1 MQMEINTQPEKLL
14 LPSKTE
20 ETLRMVLQKTAE
32 ILELSE
38 DTEVSV
44 LVVDDETI
52 RQLNRDYRDKD
63 MATDVLSFPLEE
75 EQDGSDE
82 PEVIGGPMERMLGD
96 IVISIEKAEE
106 QAKEYGHSIE
116 RELAFLAVHGMLHLL
131 GHDHETDAAAEKI
144 MRAEEKR
151 ILALLGIGR

>member
-1 MQMEINTQPEKLL
+1 
-14 LPSKTE
+14 
-20 ETLRMVLQKTAE
+20 MVLQKIAE

-96 IVISIEKAEE
+96 IVISIEKAEA

-131 GHDHETDAAAEKI
+131 GHDHEKDAAAEKI

>member
-1 MQMEINTQPEKLL
+1 
-14 LPSKTE
+14 
-20 ETLRMVLQKTAE
+20 MVLQKTAE
-32 ILELSE
+32 ILELSA

-44 LVVDDETI
+44 LLVDNETI

-96 IVISIEKAEE
+96 IVISIEKAEA
-106 QAKEYGHSIE
+106 QA
-116 RELAFLAVHGMLHLL
+116 
-131 GHDHETDAAAEKI
+131 
-144 MRAEEKR
+144 
-151 ILALLGIGR
+151 

>member
-1 MQMEINTQPEKLL
+1 
-14 LPSKTE
+14 
-20 ETLRMVLQKTAE
+20 MVLQKTAE

-44 LVVDDETI
+44 LVVDNETI
-52 RQLNRDYRDKD
+52 QQLNRDYRDKD

-75 EQDGSDE
+75 EQEGSDE

-96 IVISIEKAEE
+96 IVISIEKAEA

-131 GHDHETDAAAEKI
+131 GHDHEADAATEKI
-144 MRAEEKR
+144 MRSEEKR

>member
-1 MQMEINTQPEKLL
+1 
-14 LPSKTE
+14 
-20 ETLRMVLQKTAE
+20 MVLQKTAE

-96 IVISIEKAEE
+96 IVISIEKAEA

-116 RELAFLAVHGMLHLL
+116 RELAFLAVHGLLHLL
-131 GHDHETDAAAEKI
+131 GHDHEKGAAAEKI

>member
-1 MQMEINTQPEKLL
+1 
-14 LPSKTE
+14 
-20 ETLRMVLQKTAE
+20 MVLQKTAE

-44 LVVDDETI
+44 LVVDNETI

-96 IVISIEKAEE
+96 IVISIEKAEA

-131 GHDHETDAAAEKI
+131 GHDHEADAAAEKI

>member
-1 MQMEINTQPEKLL
+1 
-14 LPSKTE
+14 
-20 ETLRMVLQKTAE
+20 MVLQKTAE

-44 LVVDDETI
+44 LVVDNETI

-75 EQDGSDE
+75 EQEGSDE

-96 IVISIEKAEE
+96 IVISIEKAEA
-106 QAKEYGHSIE
+106 QATEYGHSIE

-131 GHDHETDAAAEKI
+131 GHDHEMDAAAEKI